1 MPPEMHREIACCRA
15 CGNADLA
22 PVLDLGEQALTGI
35 FPKSRGESVRRMP
48 LQLVKCL
55 DGKEAGRCGLLQLRH
70 TADAKE
76 MYGAHYGY
84 RSGLNRSMV
93 AHLRDRVQTMLSRVT
108 LEPGDLVLDI
118 GSNDGTTLGFYPES
132 GLDLVGIDPTGSWFR
147 RYYPERVR
155 LIPEFFSAAL
165 IRAAFG
171 ARKAKV
177 ITSFAMFYDLE
188 SPLDFMRQVL
198 ECLDE
203 DGLWMFEQSYL
214 PTMLDMNS
222 YDTVCHEHLEYY
234 ALKPVCWMAERAGFR
249 IVDVEFNTVNG
260 GSFCVTVAKATASQ
274 PGRLAKVEEILHDEE
289 VRGLETLRPYEEFAA
304 RVRRHRDELR
314 EFLRVTKDSGRRIFG
329 FGASTKGNVLLQYCG
344 LGETDL
350 PFIAEVNADKFGA
363 FTPGTLIPIIPE
375 EDARRMR
382 PDFFLVLPWH
392 FRSDILAR
400 NQEFLDAGG
409 RFVFPLPAVD
419 VVGRR

>member
-1 MPPEMHREIACCRA
+1 MSPATPPAITSCRA
-15 CGNADLA
+15 CGNRDLA
-22 PVLDLGEQALTGI
+22 PVLDLGEQALTGV
-35 FPKSRGESVRRMP
+35 FPRSRSESVPRRP

-55 DGKEAGRCGLLQLRH
+55 DGEDTDSCGLLQLRH
-70 TADAKE
+70 TADARE

-93 AHLRDRVQTMLSRVT
+93 AHLHHLVTTILSAVS
-108 LEPGDLVLDI
+108 LEKGVLILDI

-132 GLDLVGIDPTGSWFR
+132 GLDLVGIDPTGPWFQH
-147 RYYPERVR
+147 YYPERIR
-155 LIPEFFSAAL
+155 LIPEFFSAAVV
-165 IRAAFG
+165 RTACG
-171 ARKAKV
+171 ARQAKV

-188 SPLDFMRQVL
+188 APLEFMRQVH
-198 ECLDE
+198 ECLRE
-203 DGLWMFEQSYL
+203 DGLWVFEQSYM
-214 PTMLDMNS
+214 PAMLDMNS

-234 ALKPVCWMAERAGFR
+234 ALKPILWMAERAGFR
-249 IVDVEFNTVNG
+249 IVDVEFNATNG
-260 GSFCVTVAKATASQ
+260 GSFCVTAAKATGSRQ
-274 PGRLAKVEEILHDEE
+274 GRPAKVEAILHDEE
-289 VRGLETLRPYEEFAA
+289 VRGLRTLPPYEEFAT

-314 EFLRVTKDSGRRIFG
+314 GFLHDVKASGRTILG

-344 LGETDL
+344 LSEIDV

-375 EDARRMR
+375 EAARRMN

-400 NQEFLDAGG
+400 EQPFLDAGG
-409 RFVFPLPAVD
+409 QFVFPLPAID
-419 VVGRR
+419 LVGRR